1 MTLLAYA
8 RTQMRAAAQLMRFD
22 SRGLAALDSNPG
34 AAVLSFYAAV
44 ILVPGVAIL
53 VALQQ
58 TSGGQTLSF
67 AYVSALSLSYIVAW
81 LFYLTA
87 IERLSRWMGVG
98 ARFPA
103 FVAAYNWTMAVQV
116 LVFVPTVLLASFLL
130 PDAAGTAVILMVN
143 LLLLVCQ
150 SFVTQT
156 ALSIG
161 AGAAVG
167 FVALDVICGVLINTL
182 AGAILRAG
190 ASV

>member
-1 MTLLAYA
+1 
-8 RTQMRAAAQLMRFD
+8 
-22 SRGLAALDSNPG
+22 
-34 AAVLSFYAAV
+34 
-44 ILVPGVAIL
+44 
-53 VALQQ
+53 
-58 TSGGQTLSF
+58 
-67 AYVSALSLSYIVAW
+67 
-81 LFYLTA
+81 
-87 IERLSRWMGVG
+87 MGVG